1 MAEYSFLDVAFDVLS
16 SASIPL
22 TYSEIWNKAKADG
35 LAGKISTKGKTPW
48 QTLGAQLYV
57 DVRDKEDTRFVKVGK
72 RPARFFLASRI
83 KELPANV
90 EKVIEKADAVALKT
104 SPQYKER
111 DLHPLLTYFAH
122 FNLSFNRG
130 KPIYTR
136 TIFHE
141 KSLKN
146 GYNEWLHPDMVGFYL
161 PLNDWEPA
169 VIDLNRLSDNNSIR
183 LFSFELKKSL
193 NKSNYREAFFQAVSN
208 SSWAHEGYLA
218 AVEIMQDNDF
228 LAELERL
235 ASSFGIGIIQL
246 DPSSIDDSR
255 ILFPARLK
263 TMLDW
268 EAINKLCEQNRDFSQ
283 FLQDVKIDFESK
295 RIHRSEYDEILSDT
309 GMRQYIRRK
318 LGINTGESGDLL

>member
-1 MAEYSFLDVAFDVLS
+1 MAEYTFLDLAFDVLK
-16 SASIPL
+16 SAQIPL
-22 TYSEIWNKAKADG
+22 TYSEIWDKGKMDG
-35 LAGKISTKGKTPW
+35 LADKIQTYGKTPW
-48 QTLGAQLYV
+48 NTLGAQLYV
-57 DVRDKEDTRFVKVGK
+57 DVRDKEDSRFMKVGK

-83 KELPANV
+83 KDIPDNV
-90 EKVIEKADAVALKT
+90 EKVIEKAESGVVKPFA
-104 SPQYKER
+104 QYKER
-111 DLHPLLTYFAH
+111 DLHPLLTYFVH
-122 FNLSFNRG
+122 YNLSFNRG
-130 KPIYTR
+130 KPIYTK

-161 PLNDWEPA
+161 PLNDWEPV

-193 NKSNYREAFFQAVSN
+193 GKSNYREAFFQAVSN
-208 SSWAHEGYLA
+208 SSWAHEGYLV
-218 AVEIMQDNDF
+218 AVDVMQDNDF

-235 ASSFGIGIIQL
+235 ASSFGIGVIQL
-246 DPSSIDDSR
+246 DPTSIDDSR
-255 ILFPARLK
+255 IVYPARLK

-295 RIHRSEYDEILSDT
+295 RIHRSEYDEILSDSEL
-309 GMRQYIRRK
+309 RQYTGKR
-318 LGINTGESGDLL
+318 LGISST